1 MTNTSFPIQI
11 LGNTKLWT
19 GVSAGTNIAGATKT
33 DGSLWVWGS
42 NFAGQLANETT
53 VSASSLI
60 QVVTGVSQWV
70 QISAGQNTMGGISKP
85 N

>member
-1 MTNTSFPIQI
+1 LEIPSFGQAFLLVQI
-11 LGNTKLWT
+11 LPALPRQT
-19 GVSAGTNIAGATKT
+19 VPC
-33 DGSLWVWGS
+33 GSGDRI
-42 NFAGQLANETT
+42 FAGQLANETT